1 MSLEKATLAPDT
13 SRARDRVLAPAM
25 LAVGLAAA
33 GAVLSIRRPIAPAAT
48 ARTELDEF
56 SAAVVRT
63 VVAYVEPRYLAVAAT
78 TALSILVPFWF
89 LGTRRGRA
97 FTARLAGPA
106 EHSGLRAAIVAAVVV
121 GAASLARLPVALP
134 VAYYR
139 DRAWG
144 FATGSVWTW
153 LWEWIVT
160 VGGRLL
166 GYALGIA
173 VLLWAVRRW
182 PRSWPFRLTL
192 LGTGVVAIVVL
203 LHPLLIQPL
212 TLDTE
217 PLEAGSLRT
226 ELQAVL
232 DRAGESEVEILVGD
246 ASRRTTRLNAFV
258 TGLGPSRQLVLY
270 DTLLDLPED
279 RILYV
284 AAHELAHREHRD
296 LPRGVALSALGLLVG
311 LLLLAGVLRTPGTA
325 AVLGARGPSDPRFVP
340 LIVVL
345 AVVGQLVAAPVAM
358 GVSRRAEAAADHRA
372 LELTGEP
379 AAMVATARTFV
390 VRDLANP
397 SPPTWVRLLFGS
409 HPSPVERIRAA
420 ATFAEAND
428 LDLPDLEDLRTA
440 EVEIRHA
447 RIPSP

>member
-13 SRARDRVLAPAM
+13 SRARDRVLIPAI
-25 LAVGLAAA
+25 LAMGIAAA
-33 GAVLSIRRPIAPAAT
+33 GAVGSIHRPIAPAAT
-48 ARTELDEF
+48 ARTGLDEF
-56 SAAVVRT
+56 SVGVLRT
-63 VVAYVEPRYLAVAAT
+63 VGAYVEPRYLAVAAT
-78 TALSILVPFWF
+78 TVLSILVPFWF

-97 FTARLAGPA
+97 ATAWLAGPT
-106 EHSGLRAAIVAAVVV
+106 EHSGLRAALVAAVVV
-121 GAASLARLPVALP
+121 GAASLLRLPVALP

-153 LWEWIVT
+153 LWQWTVT

-166 GYALGIA
+166 AYAAGA
-173 VLLWAVRRW
+173 GVLLWAVRRW

-192 LGTGVVAIVVL
+192 VGTGVVAIVVL
-203 LHPLLIQPL
+203 LHPLVIQPL

-217 PLEAGSLRT
+217 PLAAGPLRT
-226 ELQAVL
+226 ELQALL
-232 DRAGESEVEILVGD
+232 DRAGESDVEILVGD

-270 DTLLDLPED
+270 DTLLELPED

-296 LPRGVALSALGLLVG
+296 VARGVALSALGLLVG
-311 LLLLAGVLRTPGTA
+311 LLLLARVLRSPGTA
-325 AVLGARGPSDPRFVP
+325 AVIGARGPSDPRFVP

-345 AVVGQLVAAPVAM
+345 AVVGQLAAAPVAM
-358 GVSRRAEAAADHRA
+358 GVSRRAESAADHRA
-372 LELTGEP
+372 LQLTGDP
-379 AAMVATARTFV
+379 AAMVAAARIFV

-420 ATFAEAND
+420 ATFARTND
-428 LDLPDLEDLRTA
+428 LDLPDLARFRREEA
-440 EVEIRHA
+440 GIRHP
-447 RIPSP
+447 RIPPP